1 MLLTTTAEPTPAI
14 LDLEQ
19 AIDDFRATVTPLLDP
34 TPAEQWDGVKLKE
47 QERAI
52 LLAGLRLVGHWIAI
66 LISTLVL
73 TESVKVAAS
82 LRAKGMSGMR
92 YVSQGFR
99 EVPITLIGGV
109 QVRVNVVYQL
119 ARNRQRKR
127 GRKRKR
133 GQSQGQGFYPVLT
146 LLGIGEGVSPLL
158 RCLVTQAATQAPSFE
173 QARQTVTWLG
183 LLFST
188 NRIRRISET
197 FCALGLQVRAR
208 KLSLHAAGELPVG
221 AALKG
226 KRVVITVDGGRIQIR
241 EPKTKGRK
249 RKSGRRGYATEW
261 REPKLLSIYV
271 LDEHG
276 RKVVCTDVPLVS
288 DGTLLGKDA
297 FLRIL
302 RLYLHELGIA
312 QAEVVVLIGDGASWV
327 WKNIPDLLIELGCRP
342 EQITQILDTCHACEH
357 VHKLAEALFGATPRA
372 KSWARKWAKKLK
384 QGHTRA
390 FLTEIERHLSQEV
403 KDRKAAQTQFDYFR
417 EHHQDGR
424 LDYVRF
430 RANKLPIGSGVIESL
445 IRQVVNLRLK
455 SSGKFWLLAAAEAF
469 LHARCQWAAHQ
480 WADFCDAIL
489 TFGLVP
495 LPAT

>member
-14 LDLEQ
+14 LNLEQ
-19 AIDDFRATVTPLLDP
+19 AIDDFCETVTLLLDP
-34 TPAEQWDGVKLKE
+34 AQEEQWDGVKLKE
-47 QERAI
+47 KERAI
-52 LLAGLRLVGHWIAI
+52 LLAGLRLVGHCIAI

-92 YVSQGFR
+92 YVSQGFK

-109 QVRVNVVYQL
+109 KVRVNVVYQL
-119 ARNRQRKR
+119 ARNRKRKR
-127 GRKRKR
+127 CRKRKR
-133 GQSQGQGFYPVLT
+133 GKSQGQGFYPVLA

-158 RCLVTQAATQAPSFE
+158 RCLVTQAATQSSSFE
-173 QARQTVTWLG
+173 QARQMATWLG

-188 NRIRRISET
+188 GRIRHISET
-197 FCALGLQVRAR
+197 FCTLGLKIRDR

-221 AALKG
+221 KALEG

-241 EPKTKGRK
+241 EPKTRGRK
-249 RKSGRRGYATEW
+249 RKSGRRGYDTEW

-276 RKVVCTDVPLVS
+276 RKVVRTDVPLVS
-288 DGTLLGKDA
+288 DGTLLGKDE

-312 QAEVVVLIGDGASWV
+312 QAEVVVLIGDGAPWI

-342 EQITQILDTCHACEH
+342 EQITQILDNCHACEH
-357 VHKLAEALFGATPRA
+357 VHKLAEALFGTTSQA

-384 QGHTRA
+384 RGH
-390 FLTEIERHLSQEV
+390 
-403 KDRKAAQTQFDYFR
+403 
-417 EHHQDGR
+417 
-424 LDYVRF
+424 
-430 RANKLPIGSGVIESL
+430 N
-445 IRQVVNLRLK
+445 
-455 SSGKFWLLAAAEAF
+455 
-469 LHARCQWAAHQ
+469 
-480 WADFCDAIL
+480 
-489 TFGLVP
+489 
-495 LPAT
+495 